1 MIFQFIATPRSLCI
15 AIARSILDA
24 YGYKIMCLK
33 VFESSFSSSVI
44 LAVKHLFS
52 DSSFMIAWAESSEDE
67 VSLDFKSSSSPFR
80 SRIESSSARS
90 ETSLISGYF
99 ILSTKYNQ
107 NHCQWFS
114 GTNNIEK
121 YRKTDVKSMKY
132 PKLSFAFSNSAWIV
146 LRVFWQVFRSHE

>member
-1 MIFQFIATPRSLCI
+1 MILQSIATPRSLCI
-15 AIARSILDA
+15 AIANFGCI

-52 DSSFMIAWAESSEDE
+52 DSSFMIAWAESSDDD

-90 ETSLISGYF
+90 ETSLMSGYF
-99 ILSTKYNQ
+99 IDSIISMI
-107 NHCQWFS
+107 HW
-114 GTNNIEK
+114 
-121 YRKTDVKSMKY
+121 YRKYWNNGCKINEISETKFCIFQFCLSCTKSF
-132 PKLSFAFSNSAWIV
+132 LASVQITWVVQIFF
-146 LRVFWQVFRSHE
+146 F